1 MANSFRAIHARA
13 GWHFSTPKLAW
24 IYGAKAISVAGV
36 PIDPDVAVGAA
47 VPLVLWS
54 VWRMTRRIH
63 RALQK
68 NQ

>member
-1 MANSFRAIHARA
+1 
-13 GWHFSTPKLAW
+13 
-24 IYGAKAISVAGV
+24 V
-36 PIDPDVAVGAA
+36 PIDPDIAVGAA

-63 RALQK
+63 SALQK